1 MSFKPSR
8 AFCFVAMALLTGPSL
23 LCAEDKAAGQPYRQ
37 MDYGPSLH
45 WTYQVADDHIV
56 YKGIAVQVDD
66 APGGIGKGHAWM
78 VFDHDTLSMAA
89 AWVTPEGSDKAPFID
104 WKGVAFDSSHG
115 SHPSIVGKTIFVNRP
130 GPGYANPA
138 DGSFA
143 DLRYVSPVDHK
154 MYGPIP
160 RDWAHFQGV
169 YRAGHKIV
177 IAYTVGKTSVLELPG
192 YDSSANVFSRTF
204 YIEKNT
210 KSLLLRVAPE
220 LSSVTIAGI
229 PSSSLIKNSGSWFLK
244 VPASTKPL
252 RFKLL
257 ISDAAPAVTAT
268 KDSAKIEEIELLCKG
283 GKSVWNETVTT
294 TITKGASGQG
304 FISETMTL
312 PDNNPWKSWIRSGGF
327 DFFADG
333 KRAAVCTW
341 NGDVWIVDGV
351 DGAAG
356 AELKWKRIASGLF
369 QSLGVKIVN
378 DKIYVSCR
386 DQIVRLNDV
395 NGDDEIDFYENFN
408 NDHQVTEHFHEFA
421 MGLQTDKQGNFYYAK
436 SARHALPGLIP
447 QHGTLMRVSADGM
460 KSTIVATGFR
470 AANGVCVNDDGTFY
484 VTDQEGHWT
493 PKNRINL
500 VKEGGFYGN
509 MNTLLPKDQSSQDS
523 AMSQPLVWMTN
534 NCDRSPGELVNVKS
548 STWGAL
554 NGKLLSVSYGTGQVF
569 LVLKESVGTIQQG
582 GVVPL
587 PLRFPTGIM
596 RGRFHTNGDFYVCG
610 LVGWSSN
617 TSKPGGF
624 YRIKNIDTV
633 DIPVSLSATKKG
645 LVIGFAQMLDKE
657 TATNADA
664 YAIKAWD
671 IKRSSDYGSNHLNEH
686 ALEMS
691 GAELLPDGKSVRLKV
706 INLAPSWGMSIKIR
720 IKTADGKRVTC
731 EIYNSIFA
739 LKE

>member
-1 MSFKPSR
+1 MSFK
-8 AFCFVAMALLTGPSL
+8 AYCAYCAVALTLFTSSL
-23 LCAEDKAAGQPYRQ
+23 ILCAEDKAAKQPYRQ
-37 MDYGPSLH
+37 MDYGPSLN
-45 WTYQVADDHIV
+45 WTYQVAGDHIV

-66 APGGIGKGHAWM
+66 AAGGIGKGHAWM

-104 WKGVAFDSSHG
+104 WKGVAFDSSHS
-115 SHPSIVGKTIFVNRP
+115 SHPFIAGKTVFVNRP
-130 GPGYANPA
+130 GPGYAYPA
-138 DGSFA
+138 NGSF
-143 DLRYVSPVDHK
+143 DDPRYVSPVDHK

-160 RDWAHFQGV
+160 REWAHFQGL
-169 YRAGHKIV
+169 YRSENKVV

-192 YDSSANVFSRTF
+192 YDRSSSIFSRTF
-204 YIEKNT
+204 YIEKNV
-210 KSLLLRVAPE
+210 KPLILRVAPE
-220 LSSVTIAGI
+220 TTAVTISGLA
-229 PSSSLIKNSGSWFLK
+229 SSSLKKNSGSWFLNI
-244 VPASTKPL
+244 PASTKPL
-252 RFKLL
+252 RFKLML
-257 ISDAAPAVTAT
+257 SDVAPAAAAV
-268 KDSAKIEEIELLCKG
+268 KDQEKIEEIERLCKG
-283 GKSVWNETVTT
+283 GKSVWTETVTT
-294 TITKGASGQG
+294 TIAKVESGHG
-304 FISETMTL
+304 LTSETLTL
-312 PDNNPWKSWIRSGGF
+312 PDNNPWKSWIRTGGF

-341 NGDVWIVDGV
+341 SGDVWMVSGV
-351 DGAAG
+351 DGAVG
-356 AELKWKRIASGLF
+356 AELKWKRVASGLF
-369 QSLGVKIVN
+369 QALGVKIVN

-395 NGDDEIDFYENFN
+395 NGDGETDFYENFN

-421 MGLQTDKQGNFYYAK
+421 MGLQADKQGNFYYAK

-509 MNTLLPKDQSSQDS
+509 MNTLLPKEQTSEDS
-523 AMSQPLVWMTN
+523 AMNQPLVWITN

-548 STWGAL
+548 SPWGDL
-554 NGKLLSVSYGTGQVF
+554 NGKLLNVSYGTGQIF
-569 LVLKESVGTIQQG
+569 LVLKESVGRMQQG

-596 RGRFHTNGDFYVCG
+596 RGRFHANGDFYACG

-624 YRIKNIDTV
+624 YRIKLTDPLDV
-633 DIPVSLSATKKG
+633 PVSLSATKKG
-645 LVIGFAQMLDKE
+645 IIVGFAQTLDKE
-657 TATNADA
+657 TATSTDA
-664 YAIKAWD
+664 YVIKAWD
-671 IKRSSDYGSNHLNEH
+671 LKRSANYGSNHINEH
-686 ALEMS
+686 ALEIS
-691 GAELLPDGKSVRLKV
+691 GVDLLPDGKSVLIKAA
-706 INLAPSWGMSIKIR
+706 NLAPTWGMSIKIR
-720 IKTADGKRVTC
+720 IKTADGKAVAC
-731 EIYNSIFA
+731 EINNSIFA